1 MRLAIRWKLLG
12 SYLLLLLVMGGVL
25 FALLNRTL
33 AQQPVE
39 DIRANLQREALL
51 AAQMASREILDLK
64 SDAPRLA
71 QEIGDLLQ
79 ARTTLIALDGSVVGD
94 SEVAETVLARLENH
108 RSRPE
113 VAAALAQGSGSAVR
127 YSTTLGGRMLYVAVR
142 LPGEATA
149 PAVLRLALPL
159 TAVEEAR
166 ASLHESLAITF
177 GLAALLA
184 VGLSLLLTQLSSRI
198 LHDLG
203 EGAERFGAGDFRR
216 KVPVASND
224 ELGELAQVMNAMAE
238 RLQQQMEHLAL
249 ERNRLD
255 TILRGMGEG
264 LLVADRDGTVRLV
277 NPAFRALFRVDEAVV
292 GRPLIE
298 LSRHPQLQ
306 TSFRTVLRE
315 QGEWIAELT
324 LSGEGDEKI
333 LLTHWVPLREGGG
346 ISGVV
351 AVFHDISDLKRLE
364 RVRRDFVANVS
375 HELRT
380 PVTVIRGY
388 AETLAGDLPRR
399 EPDTAVRFAGVIH
412 HHAERLTAL
421 IGDLLT
427 LSELEGGSVELP
439 LVAVSLAPLTATCC
453 ALLEPK
459 AAAKNIILECQ
470 DVAAHQVLA
479 HRGRLEQVL
488 INLLDNAI
496 KYSPPGGKVVLSAAL
511 IKGTVRITVADQG
524 PGIPPAALP
533 RLFERFY
540 RVDAG
545 RSRDEGGTGL
555 GLAIVKHIVQLHGGK
570 VWVESTPGHGSS
582 FHVELRPAESS

>member
-12 SYLLLLLVMGGVL
+12 SYLFLLLVMGGAL
-25 FALLNRTL
+25 FSFLNRTL

-39 DIRANLQREALL
+39 DIRANLQREARL
-51 AAQMASREILDLK
+51 AAQMASREMLDLGR
-64 SDAPRLA
+64 DAPQLA
-71 QEIGDLLQ
+71 HTIGETLQ
-79 ARTTLIALDGSVVGD
+79 ARVTIIAEDGRVVGD
-94 SEVAETVLARLENH
+94 SEVASSALPGLDNH

-113 VAAALAQGSGSAVR
+113 VTAALTQGSGSAMR
-127 YSTTLGGRMLYVAVR
+127 YSTTVGGRMLYVAER
-142 LPGEATA
+142 LPVESTT

-159 TAVEEAR
+159 TAVEAAR
-166 ASLHESLAITF
+166 ANLHES
-177 GLAALLA
+177 LAALLA

-216 KVPVASND
+216 KVPVESND

-238 RLQQQMEHLAL
+238 RLQQQMERLAL
-249 ERNRLD
+249 DRNRLD

-264 LLVADRDGTVRLV
+264 LLVADRDGTVRLL
-277 NPAFRALFRVDEAVV
+277 NPAFRTLFRVGEEAV
-292 GRPLIE
+292 GHPLVE

-306 TSFRTVLRE
+306 TSFRAVLSEQRE
-315 QGEWIAELT
+315 RIAELT
-324 LSGEGDEKI
+324 LGGEADARV
-333 LLTHWVPLREGGG
+333 LLTHWVPLREGGEVT
-346 ISGVV
+346 GVV

-388 AETLAGDLPRR
+388 AETLAGDLTRSDP
-399 EPDTAVRFAGVIH
+399 ETAARFAAVIH

-421 IGDLLT
+421 IADLLT
-427 LSELEGGSVELP
+427 LSELEGGTIELP
-439 LVAVSLAPLTATCC
+439 LEPIPLAALNDSCC
-453 ALLEPK
+453 ALIEPK
-459 AAAKNIILECQ
+459 AVAKDIVLDCHV
-470 DVAAHQVLA
+470 DPALLVLA

-488 INLLDNAI
+488 INLLDNAV
-496 KYSPPGGKVVLSAAL
+496 KYSPPGGKVALGAAL
-511 IKGTVRITVADQG
+511 ADGKVRISVADNG
-524 PGIPPAALP
+524 PGIPAAALP

-545 RSRDEGGTGL
+545 RGRDEGGTGL

-570 VWVESTPGHGSS
+570 VWVESTPGQGSI
-582 FHVELRPAESS
+582 FHVELRQG